1 MEIVAMLQRPMPLLP
16 EGAKPVNNHIA
27 ILHDEGEIAF
37 INASFVIFK
46 CSIDDPF
53 GLRLAQGI
61 LCATNSVTSAQLAK
75 VLGVN
80 RSTVWRNNIL
90 FKRGGASALMT
101 DRSNRE
107 AYKLDEK
114 NRKTAQ
120 ALLDQGVPLRKIAEA
135 AGVTE
140 GCIRYAI
147 KKGALVRREAAK
159 SEEKSKGPTQRS
171 LEDCQCPSGVAVK
184 REAER
189 TLAAVGKLDEAAPVF
204 SPNEAVRYAGVLL
217 ALPVLVQLGLLDA
230 AKKVYG
236 GLRNGFYGLQATLL
250 TLAFM
255 GLLRIKSPERLK
267 GKSPGELGIVLG
279 LDRIPEMKTLRR
291 KLKEMGARGK
301 SAEFIGELTG
311 QWCDEDLDAIGFVY
325 IDGHVRPYH
334 GRKHSLPKTHVA
346 RRRLCMPATTDM
358 WVNDGN
364 SDPLFFITTEANDGL
379 LSMIDGEVIPRMKAL
394 AGDRRV
400 TLIFDRE
407 GWSPKSFE
415 KWFGIG
421 VDVIT
426 YRKGKY
432 EPWPEDCFIETPPQA
447 GLSGQPVTYRLAD
460 RSILIGKT
468 FWVREVRRLCD
479 SGHQTSVITTRQD
492 LSAERIAARMFSRW
506 TRENFFR
513 YMRHEYNLDHLLT
526 YDVEEA
532 DGDRMA
538 PSPLYKGKVKEISG
552 MKAELKKLE
561 QDYGKRAF
569 ENKDSEHSS
578 MRGFN
583 IANAGFKRK
592 IWILQKRIEQAKDE
606 LKKMPKRVPCK
617 TISQQAVRLEKERN
631 YLSDTIKMV
640 CYRAETSLLNL
651 LFPHFA
657 RAINEG
663 RAFLKA
669 LFELPADIIPDNET
683 ETLTVRFHS
692 MANPRSNR
700 ALKELC
706 DIMNEEAFQYPQ
718 TRLKMV
724 FLAPPVAFELTPGQ
738 ES

>member
-1 MEIVAMLQRPMPLLP
+1 MLQRPMPLLP

-27 ILHDEGEIAF
+27 ILHGEGEIAF
-37 INASFVIFK
+37 LNASFVLFK
-46 CSIDDPF
+46 CSDDDAY
-53 GLRLAQGI
+53 GIRLAQGI
-61 LCATNSVTSAQLAK
+61 LCSTNSVTPTQLAK

-80 RSTVWRNNIL
+80 RSTVWRNNML
-90 FKRGGASALMT
+90 FKQGGALALMAN
-101 DRSNRE
+101 RSNRE

-120 ALLDQGVPLRKIAEA
+120 NMLDRAIPLRKIAEA
-135 AGVTE
+135 VGVTE

-159 SEEKSKGPTQRS
+159 IEEKLKGPTQRS
-171 LEDCQCPSGVAVK
+171 IEDCQCPGGIAAK
-184 REAER
+184 RDVER

-204 SPNEAVRYAGVLL
+204 TPNEAVRYAGVLL
-217 ALPVLVQLGLLDA
+217 ALPVLVQLGLLNA
-230 AKKVYG
+230 ARNVYG
-236 GLRNGFYGLQATLL
+236 GLRNGFYGLQAILL

-291 KLKEMGARGK
+291 KLKEMGSRGK
-301 SAEFIGELTG
+301 SAEFMGELTG
-311 QWCDEDLDAIGFVY
+311 RWCDEDLDAIGFVY

-334 GRKHSLPKTHVA
+334 GEKHSLPKTHVA
-346 RRRLCMPATTDM
+346 RRRLCMPATTDV

-364 SDPLFFITTEANDGL
+364 SDPLFFITSEANDGL
-379 LSMIDGEVIPRMKAL
+379 LSMIDSEVIPRMKAL
-394 AGDRRV
+394 SGDRRV
-400 TLIFDRE
+400 TFIFDRE

-432 EPWPEDCFIETPPQA
+432 EPWAEDCFIETESR
-447 GLSGQPVTYRLAD
+447 LSGQPVTYRLAD
-460 RSILIGKT
+460 RSIRVGKT
-468 FWVREVRRLCD
+468 FWMREVRRLCD

-492 LSAERIAARMFSRW
+492 LSAEQIASRMFSRW
-506 TRENFFR
+506 TQENFFR
-513 YMRHEYNLDHLLT
+513 YMRHEYDLDHLFT

-532 DGDRMA
+532 DGDRMTPCPA
-538 PSPLYKGKVKEISG
+538 YKEKAKEIAG
-552 MKAELKKLE
+552 MKAELKNLE
-561 QDYGKRAF
+561 QDYGQRAF
-569 ENKDSEHSS
+569 ENKESERST

-583 IANAGFKRK
+583 IANAGCKSEIRLLK
-592 IWILQKRIEQAKDE
+592 KRIGEASDE
-606 LKKMPKRVPCK
+606 LKKIPKKVPLK
-617 TISQQAVRLEKERN
+617 TIAQKAERVHLERERK

-651 LFPHFA
+651 VFPHFS
-657 RAINEG
+657 RAIEEG

-669 LFELPADIIPDNET
+669 LFELPADIVPDDKT
-683 ETLTVRFHS
+683 GILTVRFHS
-692 MANPRSNR
+692 MANPRSNK

-706 DIMNEEAFQYPQ
+706 DIMKEEAFQYPQ

-724 FLAPPVAFELTPGQ
+724 FEAPPVAFELTPGQ
-738 ES
+738 EF